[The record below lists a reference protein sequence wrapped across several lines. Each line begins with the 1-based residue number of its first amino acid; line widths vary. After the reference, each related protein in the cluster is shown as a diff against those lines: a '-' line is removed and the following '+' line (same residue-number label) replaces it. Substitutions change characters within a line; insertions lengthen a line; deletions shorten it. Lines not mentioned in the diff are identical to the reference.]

1 MKSSL
6 NHPFGCSNHPLVL
19 VYYNQKLVDRDTDTY
34 SWQEGYPGKA
44 KLVTTYRIAIKG
56 ILDAYWREWLSPY
69 VIRVDV
75 IEDGNSLTVLTVQ
88 VPDQAALRGILC
100 RIWDF
105 NLFLVSVMMES
116 GNNLQN

>member
-1 MKSSL
+1 LTAIPTLTVGKKGIRER
-6 NHPFGCSNHPLVL
+6 H
-19 VYYNQKLVDRDTDTY
+19 
-34 SWQEGYPGKA
+34 GY
-44 KLVTTYRIAIKG
+44 LVTTYRIAIKG

-105 NLFLVSVMMES
+105 NLFLVSVVMES